1 VPGQGACLLAPPL
14 SSVHLAIERDRCA
27 QETHPIG
34 YGLCQSGR
42 RHTRQSRR
50 HKRKVLGAGASPESF
65 GKMPAKPAG
74 LAVWHNSG
82 LRAWP
87 RVPSQRGIAGFRGS
101 ARGRWAFCSEAWRPT
116 RGGQYPFPPSRE
128 RWLPSTPQ
136 KQPAH
141 DGKGRQGWRCD
152 NREASAWPMA
162 QPPLPA
168 DQAIFIF
175 DSLSSLSVG

>member
-50 HKRKVLGAGASPESF
+50 HKRKVLGAGASPGSF
-65 GKMPAKPAG
+65 GKMPAKPAA
-74 LAVWHNSG
+74 LAVWQNSG
-82 LRAWP
+82 LGAWP
-87 RVPSQRGIAGFRGS
+87 RVPAQRGIAGFRGS
-101 ARGRWAFCSEAWRPT
+101 ARGRWAFCSEAWSPT
-116 RGGQYPFPPSRE
+116 RGGLYPSSPSRE
-128 RWLPSTPQ
+128 RWLTSTPQ

-141 DGKGRQGWRCD
+141 DEKGRYEWRCVKEKPALGPWHS
-152 NREASAWPMA
+152 RLFQQIKPFLFLTPSAP
-162 QPPLPA
+162 
-168 DQAIFIF
+168 
-175 DSLSSLSVG
+175 